1 MGTSSGKRYGRWG
14 ILALLLLLV
23 TTAHLWVFDRALD
36 NSWLDADSKEAALP
50 TISVAFVK
58 NLAPTTPPVAAAPRR
73 VRRSPPRSAPM
84 AAGQPASA
92 PETPAS
98 AASAV
103 VPQRAESMS
112 VSATEVSGP
121 LAQAQV
127 PAQAQATGV
136 SDALYEPVEAPPV
149 GDLPEGR
156 AASGAATSVAPPVSA
171 ASEPHAQAFD
181 WPPSTQL
188 NYNLVGNYRGPLYGT
203 ARVEWLRKEDH
214 YQVRVSANLGPM
226 VARRLISDGR
236 IGPHGLEPQRFDQE
250 TDLPMRDTRRET
262 VKFEAGQATL
272 VNGKTAPIQPGMQ
285 DSASQFVQLTWLFLT
300 HPERLKA
307 GEVVEFPLALPR
319 RAGRWR
325 YQVSAP
331 EMLTLPFGNVQAYH
345 LVPQVPNPKPN
356 EAIIDIWVAP
366 SLQYLPVKVDM
377 RLGTDTT
384 LDMTLKEAPLQA
396 DH

>member
-1 MGTSSGKRYGRWG
+1 VKTARGNRNRRWV
-14 ILALLLLLV
+14 ILAALLV
-23 TTAHLWVFDRALD
+23 LVTLVHLWVFDRALD
-36 NSWLDADSKEAALP
+36 NGLMDGESKEAAMP

-58 NLAPTTPPVAAAPRR
+58 HLAPTTPPVAAAPKK
-73 VRRSPPRSAPM
+73 VRRARPRPLPVAPVV
-84 AAGQPASA
+84 AASS

-103 VPQRAESMS
+103 PEQTADAA
-112 VSATEVSGP
+112 SAP
-121 LAQAQV
+121 
-127 PAQAQATGV
+127 PAQAASAV
-136 SDALYEPVEAPPV
+136 AASASSDELFEPVEPPPIGNGESASSNAAP
-149 GDLPEGR
+149 GG
-156 AASGAATSVAPPVSA
+156 VAPPMPAASA
-171 ASEPHAQAFD
+171 ASAAGGALAFD

-188 NYNLVGNYRGPLYGT
+188 NYNLVGNYRGPLYGS
-203 ARVEWLRKEDH
+203 ARVEWLRKGDH
-214 YQVRVSANLGPM
+214 YQVRVSSNLGPM

-236 IGPHGLEPQRFDQE
+236 IGPNGLEPQRFDQE
-250 TDLPMRDTRRET
+250 TDLPMHDTRRET
-262 VKFEAGQATL
+262 VKFEGDHVTL
-272 VNGKTAPIQPGMQ
+272 VNGKTAPTQPGMQ

-300 HPERLKA
+300 HPDRLKA

-325 YQVSAP
+325 YQVAAP
-331 EMLTLPFGNVQAYH
+331 EMLNLPFGKVQAYH

-366 SLQYLPVKVDM
+366 SLQYLPVKVAM
-377 RLGTDTT
+377 RLGTETT